1 MLSILKNKISG
12 SGAGELLK
20 VFSFTGL
27 SMLVKL
33 CTSFLMVKVVAA
45 IIGPAGTAL
54 VGQLQNFIAIF
65 TSIGSGGINNG
76 VVKFVSEYRED
87 AEELDYSI
95 STGFLL
101 TLFFATLAGLVSA
114 VFCMP
119 LSEWILND
127 SSYYYLFIIFGF
139 SLVFV
144 SLNNFFLSVVNG
156 FTQYRTY
163 VSISMITSVMG
174 LVLTVLLAL
183 LYELPGV
190 LLALVTYQGIMLF
203 ATLFILRKEK
213 WLSAQLW
220 RSIKRNTT
228 QKYFTFTAMAFV
240 TALTVP
246 VAQLIIRSYIIDG
259 FSLTVAGFWESVN
272 KISAMFLLFIT
283 SSFSVYYL
291 PKLAQ
296 THVPAKLRS
305 EILKTYAVML
315 PITAVA
321 LVAIFLFREFV
332 IRLVFTEEFL
342 PMEPLFQWQLLGDF
356 FKISSWLL
364 AFVMVA
370 KSMLRP
376 YIITEIIFAVIMV
389 AASVFFVDK
398 NGVIGATQA
407 YCLTYFLY
415 CVVMLVLFRKLLFS
429 ATS

>member
-12 SGAGELLK
+12 SGSGELLK

-33 CTSFLMVKVVAA
+33 CTSFLMVKVVAS

-65 TSIGSGGINNG
+65 TSVGSGGINNG
-76 VVKFVSEYRED
+76 VVKFVSEFRED
-87 AEELDYSI
+87 TDQLNYSI

-139 SLVFV
+139 SLILV

-156 FTQYRTY
+156 FTQYRKY
-163 VSISMITSVMG
+163 VIISMITSVMG
-174 LVLTVLLAL
+174 LILTVLLAVF
-183 LYELPGV
+183 YELPGV
-190 LLALVTYQGIMLF
+190 MISLVSYQGIMLF

-213 WLSAQLW
+213 WLSSQLW
-220 RSIKRNTT
+220 KTIKRKNTE
-228 QKYFTFTAMAFV
+228 KYFAYTAMAFV

-246 VAQLIIRSYIIDG
+246 VAQLLIRSYIIDEY
-259 FSLTVAGFWESVN
+259 SLTVAGFWESVN

-291 PKLAQ
+291 PKLSQ
-296 THVPAKLRS
+296 THAPDKLKS
-305 EILKTYAVML
+305 EILKTYTVML
-315 PITAVA
+315 PVTAVA
-321 LVAIFLFREFV
+321 LVAIFLFRELV

-364 AFVMVA
+364 AFIMVA
-370 KSMLRP
+370 KSMTKP
-376 YIITEIIFAVIMV
+376 YIITEIVFAAIMV
-389 AASVFFVDK
+389 GTSVFFVDK

-415 CVVMLVLFRKLLFS
+415 CVVMVVLFRKLLFS
-429 ATS
+429 ASS